1 MRVLSFVAVI
11 LLVLSPAPTLAE
23 SRLGASQLPTYVDD
37 EGEPARLNNLVLE
50 AFKRMGEPLTLEMMR
65 PAFLGSAILSGKLDG
80 DYASIDLN
88 TQKSNMRYSK
98 PYLPLYL
105 YAVSKNDSVKE
116 VALIPHLQDRRVAID
131 NRFANTDTIRLIK
144 DVKWGRNPSTYDAF
158 KQLADNRAYYL
169 VTSRLLI
176 DEFNRLLRNE
186 NEEMVYLSARPLVT
200 AGFRLALR
208 EDVDNVDSRLQQ
220 FNQTI
225 EIMQQDGSYN
235 RLLGMTWLTKD
246 INGDGSADYI
256 SSAQV
261 MHQAL
266 APRVLEH
273 ALALDTTSA
282 DNSSVYVI
290 DGTTYT
296 TIEAAFEALQSAT
309 VGARPSLLDT
319 DIYERI
325 LQRW

>member
-1 MRVLSFVAVI
+1 MRYLFFVAVVS
-11 LLVLSPAPTLAE
+11 LLLSPLSSFAQT
-23 SRLGASQLPTYVDD
+23 RLGASQLPTYVDD
-37 EGEPARLNNLVLE
+37 EGEPARLNNLVKE
-50 AFKRMGEPLTLEMMR
+50 AFERMGEPLEVSVMR
-65 PAFLGSAILSGKLDG
+65 PAFLGSAILSGALDG
-80 DYASIDLN
+80 NYAFIDLDN
-88 TQKSNMRYSK
+88 EKSNMKYSK
-98 PYLPLYL
+98 SYMPLYL

-116 VALIPHLQDRRVAID
+116 VALIAHLQDRRVAID
-131 NRFANTDTIRLIK
+131 NRFSNTDTIRLIK

-200 AGFRLALR
+200 AGFKLALR
-208 EDVDNVDSRLQQ
+208 EDVSGADARLQRFDQ
-220 FNQTI
+220 VI
-225 EIMQQDGSYN
+225 DAMQRDGSYN
-235 RLLGMTWLTKD
+235 RLLGITWLTKD
-246 INGDGSADYI
+246 VNGDGSADFI
-256 SSAQV
+256 SSSQV

-266 APRVLEH
+266 APRVLEY
-273 ALALDTTSA
+273 ALALDTTSV
-282 DNSSVYVI
+282 DDTSVFVV
-290 DGTTYT
+290 DGTLYT
-296 TIEAAFEALQSAT
+296 SATDAFSALQSAE

>member
-1 MRVLSFVAVI
+1 MRCLSFVAVL
-11 LLVLSPAPTLAE
+11 LLVLGSAPSLAQT
-23 SRLGASQLPTYVDD
+23 RLGASQLPTYVDD
-37 EGEPARLNNLVLE
+37 EGEPARLNNLVRE
-50 AFKRMGEPLTLEMMR
+50 AFQRMGEPLTLEMKR
-65 PAFLGSAILSGKLDG
+65 PAFLGSAILSGNLDG
-80 DYASIDLN
+80 DYAFIDLN
-88 TQKSNMRYSK
+88 NQKNNMRYSE

-169 VTSRLLI
+169 MTSRLLI

-208 EDVDNVDSRLQQ
+208 QNVENVDRRLQQ
-220 FNQTI
+220 FNQAIKT
-225 EIMQQDGSYN
+225 MQQDGSYN

-246 INGDGSADYI
+246 INDDGSADYI

-261 MHQAL
+261 LHQAL

-273 ALALDTTSA
+273 ALALDASSA
-282 DNSSVYVI
+282 DDSSVYVI

-296 TIEAAFEALQSAT
+296 SLEAAFEALKEAT
-309 VGARPSLLDT
+309 LGARPSLLDT